1 MLIAVPGSSDLG
13 GVLGVSSANPEALLR
28 AIRDRFGPFRHRHV
42 LVLCPQHLAASAR
55 EQAHVV
61 IASDP
66 AVRICVLPLRHHV
79 LTLSLIGTSVLAAE
93 LRPGGWTDPGQAVQL
108 VHSIAARSRS
118 LIWHPSLA
126 SVEQPAPSLGQRVA
140 VLAPAR
146 SYFHELGSHG
156 LVPARSGP
164 GGSSPYGWHVAGA
177 APPQLQVGLPGVVL
191 EPVVLSPA
199 GHRPYAG
206 RRSVEI
212 TQLAPPSFRPLAG
225 PACRSCTAT
234 LVGSLCAFC
243 GCGPAGARSP
253 DDAAAEAVQAQRGVL
268 I

>member
-13 GVLGVSSANPEALLR
+13 GVLGVSTANPEALLR

-42 LVLCPQHLAASAR
+42 LVLSPHQLAATAR

-66 AVRICVLPLRHHV
+66 AVRVCVLPLRHHG
-79 LTLSLIGTSVLAAE
+79 LTLSLIGRSVLGTE
-93 LRPGGWTDPGQAVQL
+93 LRPDGWTDPGQAVQL

-118 LIWHPSLA
+118 LIWHPSLG
-126 SVEQPAPSLGQRVA
+126 SVEEPHPSLGER
-140 VLAPAR
+140 LAGLLPAR
-146 SYFHELGSHG
+146 SYFHELGSPG
-156 LVPARSGP
+156 LLPARSGP
-164 GGSSPYGWHVAGA
+164 GGPSPYGWHVAGSPSA
-177 APPQLQVGLPGVVL
+177 QLRTSLGGVQL
-191 EPVVLSPA
+191 EPVDLSLA
-199 GHRPYAG
+199 GRRPYAG

-212 TQLAPPSFRPLAG
+212 TQLAPPYARPLDG
-225 PACRSCTAT
+225 PTCGSCTAT

-243 GCGPAGARSP
+243 GCGPTGAPRPGEASP
-253 DDAAAEAVQAQRGVL
+253 ELVQAERGVR